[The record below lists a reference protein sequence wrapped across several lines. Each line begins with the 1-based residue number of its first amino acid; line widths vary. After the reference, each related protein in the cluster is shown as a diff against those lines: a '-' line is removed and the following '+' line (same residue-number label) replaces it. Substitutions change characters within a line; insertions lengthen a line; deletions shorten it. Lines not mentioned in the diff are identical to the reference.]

1 MGKLDGKIALIAGGT
16 GGVGSGIVRGFLQE
30 GATVVVPSRSP
41 EKAEQL
47 CEHLSFAIERLVLIT
62 KDIRDSDAA
71 QQIRDEILDRF
82 GRLDA
87 VVAALGMHW
96 QQDLTLIEIPVN
108 TWHQYMESNLTSHF
122 IVART
127 FLPVLAQRRGTSY
140 TFINGNSADLIIP
153 KYSPISV
160 TSAGQL
166 KITQTV
172 VEEMKGSSIRIN
184 SVILGLVH
192 TPQRA
197 ADAKPEWITPN
208 EVGTFTA
215 WLASDEARMVSGS
228 LIRLYERPPIIENKE
243 DKNN

>member
-47 CEHLSFAIERLVLIT
+47 CEHLESFATERLVLIT
-62 KDIRDSDAA
+62 KDIGDSDGAK
-71 QQIRDEILDRF
+71 QIRDEILDRF
-82 GRLDA
+82 RRLDA

-108 TWHQYMESNLTSHF
+108 TWRQYMETNLTSHF

-166 KITQTV
+166 KMTQTV
-172 VEEMKGSSIRIN
+172 VE
-184 SVILGLVH
+184 
-192 TPQRA
+192 
-197 ADAKPEWITPN
+197 
-208 EVGTFTA
+208 VG
-215 WLASDEARMVSGS
+215 
-228 LIRLYERPPIIENKE
+228 
-243 DKNN
+243 